1 MNRVIFIHTFVYY
14 LKNGICME
22 GYNDD
27 RYLLDALK
35 RDDEGAFEYL
45 FKTYYPRL
53 YGYAV
58 RFTEDDEI
66 TRDIIQ
72 ESFIKVW
79 EKRQLLTAV
88 SLSSLLFT
96 MVRNACLNH
105 LKHRAIVGRYQMTYL
120 ANVRGEERLYHIDFQ
135 FDSDKELLYEEMQQQ
150 IGTVMAGLPERSR
163 EIFAMSR
170 FEGLKNREI
179 AEKLGISTTAVEK
192 HISKAIRR
200 FSEHFREIYPHD
212 IYIMVLGWVI
222 ALYL

>member
-1 MNRVIFIHTFVYY
+1 MD
-14 LKNGICME
+14 
-22 GYNDD
+22 GYGND

-35 RDDEGAFEYL
+35 RDDEGALEYL

-66 TRDIIQ
+66 ARDIIQ

-79 EKRQLLTAV
+79 EKRHLLTAV

-105 LKHRAIVGRYQMTYL
+105 LKHRAIVGKYQMTCM
-120 ANVRGEERLYHIDFQ
+120 ANVRGEERLYHVDFQ
-135 FDSDKELLYEEMQQQ
+135 FDPDRELLHEELQRH
-150 IGTVMAGLPERSR
+150 IGTVMDGLPERSR
-163 EIFAMSR
+163 EVFAMSR

-200 FSEHFREIYPHD
+200 FSEHLRAIYPHD
-212 IYIMVLGWVI
+212 IYVMVLGWVI
-222 ALYL
+222 ASYL